1 MFASRRQPL
10 TNIRVEL
17 ARVRRERLS
26 QLKIRC
32 VEMVGEKF
40 IHEIRAY
47 SRAFKT
53 YDIWTVVLPFT
64 SCLWTTIRNTWLESL
79 SRLFRV
85 PCFPLGL
92 SRLYAMRE
100 LPPSWFVK
108 ASTTWRDRQNFRWVG
123 GGGGGSWSGDRKARK
138 NFFCCPP
145 PLKSFGAL
153 PRVRSPLQTK
163 MVLFW
168 WKHTISPTSLIFW

>member
-17 ARVRRERLS
+17 AHVRSERLS

-32 VEMVGEKF
+32 VEMVAEKF
-40 IHEIRAY
+40 IHEIQAH

-53 YDIWTVVLPFT
+53 YDIWTEVLPFT
-64 SCLWTTIRNTWLESL
+64 SSLLATMRNTWLESL

-92 SRLYAMRE
+92 SRLYAMSE
-100 LPPSWFVK
+100 LPPSWFVR
-108 ASTTWRDRQNFRWVG
+108 ASTTWGERQNFR
-123 GGGGGSWSGDRKARK
+123 
-138 NFFCCPP
+138 
-145 PLKSFGAL
+145 
-153 PRVRSPLQTK
+153 
-163 MVLFW
+163 
-168 WKHTISPTSLIFW
+168 